1 MTAANQSCK
10 KGKSG
15 DCWEVA
21 SQMPA
26 LLHTL
31 VAIFT
36 VKHEVVAIPRST
48 CNETIALLEA
58 LGASTIGVKAALE
71 KLAATLGVLSRQHPG
86 RSVADRRSLGL

>member
-1 MTAANQSCK
+1 MVAARMLVVAVLRPSAALHTHRTVATDAAAPR
-10 KGKSG
+10 

-31 VAIFT
+31 VAVFA

-58 LGASTIGVKAALE
+58 LGASTID
-71 KLAATLGVLSRQHPG
+71 H
-86 RSVADRRSLGL
+86 DSLIR